1 MWRGHSC
8 PRKVWGNLWPRY
20 RYNLPVYSPQ
30 LLDHFEHPR
39 NTGVVENADVSV
51 QVENPVCG
59 DVVKLTARI
68 SGGRILEIKFL
79 AKGCV
84 PAMACASAV
93 TELVKGKTPREAQ
106 SITKEQLIS
115 EVGRLPEASSH
126 AAQLAIDA
134 LSRMLRDCRKG
145 QWLGRVPSGQ

>member
-8 PRKVWGNLWPRY
+8 PRKVRGNLWSRY

-30 LLDHFEHPR
+30 ILDHFDHPR
-39 NTGVVENADVSV
+39 NAGVVENPDVSV

-84 PAMACASAV
+84 PAMACASAL
-93 TELVKGKTPREAQ
+93 TELVNGKTLGEAHA
-106 SITKEQLIS
+106 ITKEQLTS
-115 EVGRLPEASSH
+115 ELGRLPEASSH
-126 AAQLAIDA
+126 AAQLAIDVI
-134 LSRMLRDCRKG
+134 SRMLGDCPQG
-145 QWLGRVPSGQ
+145 Q